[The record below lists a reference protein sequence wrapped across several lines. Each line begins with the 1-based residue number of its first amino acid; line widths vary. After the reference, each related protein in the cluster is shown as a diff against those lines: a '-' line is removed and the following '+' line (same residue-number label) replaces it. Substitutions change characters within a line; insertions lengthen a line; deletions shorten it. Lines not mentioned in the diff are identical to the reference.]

1 MQLCH
6 RDLRTHAVA
15 KTIAE
20 GLENTVNQFKIYR
33 IKDFIRKNAS
43 GTLDLERS
51 KALAQ
56 ELAMVAS
63 IHRHHNILIDLRD
76 TTIVHEGLTQLMEV
90 VMAFTRALPEFP
102 GKIANIIPPG
112 PERERSAQMVESLM
126 QMENFDYR
134 YFTDYEAATSW
145 LAEITTFT
153 DRA

>member
-1 MQLCH
+1 M
-6 RDLRTHAVA
+6 
-15 KTIAE
+15 
-20 GLENTVNQFKIYR
+20 NQFKIYR

-56 ELAMVAS
+56 ELALVAS
-63 IHRHHNILIDLRD
+63 IHRGHNLLIDLRD
-76 TTIVHEGLTQLMEV
+76 TTAASGGLMQLMEV

-112 PERERSAQMVESLM
+112 PERENSARMVESLM

-134 YFTDYEAATSW
+134 YFTDYEAATGW
-145 LAEITTFT
+145 LADIATFG
-153 DRA
+153 DGE